1 MQVNMKRKWRHWVFC
16 SIFATGSTL
25 AAWLLGNVG
34 FFHILNL
41 KAYDAHFVVR
51 DFLAPRPAI
60 PNIVLLLADQ
70 KALDTFPEL
79 RLFWHKHYAT
89 AIHAAGAAGAK
100 VIGLDLAFGVPVEKW
115 EPDYDRLLAEAV
127 STSPVPV
134 VCGYASEINSSP
146 EAQKIPINM
155 ISAAL
160 GLAGFANLTVD
171 PDDFVRNQ
179 EIVESPSANPS
190 DPPPAH
196 SLALRVA
203 EKYTGMDAEFQ
214 KGQLMFQG
222 QPIPISPLRSIAINY
237 AGPAGTFP
245 SVSLADFE
253 KAAQAGN
260 MDQLRKWVS
269 GKIVL
274 VGTDAIE
281 DRRATPFFTLFS
293 GTKWSTPGVE
303 IHANTV
309 RTLLKRRY
317 LLPVPTWVRALA
329 LLFATGITAWIV
341 ISLAASR
348 AVPFILLEV
357 VAILTITHLLFE
369 GGLILSTS
377 EILLAASICLVASIV
392 YRFST
397 AEKRGKLFH
406 RAVSLFVGK
415 QLATSLEETEAIALS
430 GKRLDVTI
438 LFTDIRGFT
447 AFTEQ
452 VCDEQGPEVVVQML
466 NEYMAM
472 MCGIIVSF
480 RGHVNK
486 FIGDGILAVFS
497 DDDEGAKPGDHAL
510 RAVRCA
516 TRMVTA
522 PSEFKTG
529 AGIHTGPAV
538 VGNVGSAD
546 KMEYTVLGDTVNLAS
561 RLESLNK
568 EHHTKL
574 LMSGA
579 TESRL
584 ANALETVHL
593 GEVPVRGKAQPIP
606 LYTVASL
613 VPKAV
618 VNA

>member
-1 MQVNMKRKWRHWVFC
+1 MTKKWRHWALCAIV
-16 SIFATGSTL
+16 AVGSAV
-25 AAWLLGNVG
+25 AAWLLGDIR
-34 FFHILNL
+34 FFQILDL
-41 KAYDAHFVVR
+41 KAYDAHFVAR
-51 DFLAPRPAI
+51 DWLGGRPTI
-60 PNIVLLLADQ
+60 SNIVLLLADQ

-79 RLFWHKHYAT
+79 RLFWHKHYANV
-89 AIHAAGAAGAK
+89 IRAAGAAGAK
-100 VIGLDLAFGVPVEKW
+100 VIGLDLAFGIPVDKW
-115 EPDYDRLLAEAV
+115 EPDNDRILAEAV

-134 VCGYASEINSSP
+134 VCGYATEINGNP

-155 ISAAL
+155 ISADL
-160 GLAGFANLTVD
+160 GLAGFANLTTD
-171 PDDFVRNQ
+171 SDGFVRNQ
-179 EIVESPSANPS
+179 ELIEAPSLKPS
-190 DPPPAH
+190 DAPPAH

-203 EKYTGMDAEFQ
+203 EKYAGTDAVFEN
-214 KGQLMFQG
+214 GRLMFQG
-222 QPIPISPLRSIAINY
+222 RPIPVSPERAIAINF
-237 AGPAGTFP
+237 AGPPDSFP

-253 KAAQAGN
+253 RAAQAGKA
-260 MDQLRKWVS
+260 DQLRKWVE

-274 VGTDAIE
+274 VGTDALD
-281 DRRATPFFTLFS
+281 DRQATPFFTLFG
-293 GTKWSTPGVE
+293 GTKWLTPGVE

-309 RTLLKRRY
+309 RTLLDHLY
-317 LLPVPTWVRALA
+317 LVPAPLWVRLFA
-329 LLFATGITAWIV
+329 LLLATAVTVWITV
-341 ISLAASR
+341 FFSTSR
-348 AVPFILLEV
+348 AVAFVLLEIA
-357 VAILTITHLLFE
+357 AILVGTHLFFE
-369 GGLILSTS
+369 GGFILSTS
-377 EILLAASICLVASIV
+377 QLLLGTFICLIASVV

-397 AEKRGKLFH
+397 AERRGKLFH
-406 RAVSLFVGK
+406 SAVALFVGK
-415 QLATSLEETEAIALS
+415 QVASSLDETEAIALS

-452 VCDEQGPEVVVQML
+452 VCDEQGPEVVVQLL
-466 NEYMAM
+466 NQYMGM
-472 MCGIIVSF
+472 MVGIILSF
-480 RGHVNK
+480 RGHANK

-497 DDDEGAKPGDHAL
+497 DEDEGATPGDHAL

-522 PSEFKTG
+522 PSRFETG
-529 AGIHTGPAV
+529 AGIHTGTAV

-574 LMSGA
+574 LMSGI

-584 ANALETVHL
+584 GDALETVHL
-593 GEVPVRGKAQPIP
+593 GEVPVRGKSVPIH

-613 VPKAV
+613 VAKAV

>member
-1 MQVNMKRKWRHWVFC
+1 M
-16 SIFATGSTL
+16 L
-25 AAWLLGNVG
+25 AAWLLSDVP
-34 FFHILNL
+34 FFHIFNL

-51 DFLAPRPAI
+51 DLLFDRPAI

-70 KALDTFPEL
+70 KTLDTFPEL
-79 RLFWHKHYAT
+79 RVFWHKHYANV
-89 AIHAAGAAGAK
+89 IRAAGAAGAK
-100 VIGLDLAFGVPVEKW
+100 VIGLDLAFGVPVDKW

-134 VCGYASEINSSP
+134 VCGYASELNSNP
-146 EAQKIPINM
+146 DAQRIPINM

-160 GLAGFANLTVD
+160 GLAGFANLTAD
-171 PDDFVRNQ
+171 ADDFVRSQ
-179 EIVESPSANPS
+179 ELFEAPSKNPG

-196 SLALRVA
+196 SLAFRVA
-203 EKYTGMDAEFQ
+203 EKFAGKDAELDQ
-214 KGQLMFQG
+214 GTLIFQG
-222 QPIPISPLRSIAINY
+222 QPVPVSAERAIAINY

-253 KAAQAGN
+253 AAAQAGDLDRLKN
-260 MDQLRKWVS
+260 WVD
-269 GKIVL
+269 GKVVL

-281 DRRATPFFTLFS
+281 DRRATPFFTPFS
-293 GTKWSTPGVE
+293 GAKWSTPGVE

-309 RTLLKRRY
+309 RTLLERRY
-317 LLPVPTWVRALA
+317 LLPVPEWARALA
-329 LLFATGITAWIV
+329 LLLAAGITVWITT
-341 ISLAASR
+341 SLATSR
-348 AVPFILLEV
+348 AVAFNLLELA
-357 VAILTITHLLFE
+357 AILVGTHLLFE
-369 GGLILSTS
+369 GGLVLSTS
-377 EILLAASICLVASIV
+377 EMLVAASISLIASIV

-406 RAVSLFVGK
+406 RAVALFVGQ
-415 QLATSLEETEAIALS
+415 QLASSLDETEAIALS

-452 VCDEQGPEVVVQML
+452 VCDEQGPEVVVQLL

-472 MCGIIVSF
+472 MVGIIVNF
-480 RGHVNK
+480 RGHANK

-497 DDDEGAKPGDHAL
+497 DDDEGATPGDHPL

-522 PSEFKTG
+522 QSSFETG
-529 AGIHTGPAV
+529 AGIHTGTVV

-561 RLESLNK
+561 RIESLNK

-579 TESRL
+579 TQHRL
-584 ANALETVHL
+584 GNAVETVHL
-593 GEVPVRGKAQPIP
+593 GQVPVRGKSLPID

-613 VPKAV
+613 VAKAA